1 MPDSR
6 SGDPGSK
13 GSKEPE
19 CPGRSTRPQTL
30 ANIILITGTPG
41 VGKTTLAKSL
51 SREPG
56 FQLVEPNRLVKKER
70 LYIRFDKARKTYV
83 VDEEKLRKRLEA
95 LSRLSE
101 RIVLPTHLVGIFLPK
116 ASVKLA
122 LVLRLDPMILYRRL
136 RARRWTKRK
145 AWENTEAEILDVCL
159 QESRL
164 LLGPRKVYEIDTTR
178 KSATAVYREARRAL
192 SGERTGRS
200 GLVNWL
206 ARYDPL
212 ELERTL

>member
-1 MPDSR
+1 
-6 SGDPGSK
+6 
-13 GSKEPE
+13 
-19 CPGRSTRPQTL
+19 L

-41 VGKTTLAKSL
+41 VGKTTLAKNL
-51 SREPG
+51 SRNPG
-56 FQLVEPNRLVKKER
+56 FNLVELSKLVRKER
-70 LYIRFDKARKTYV
+70 LYTRYDRTRKTYV
-83 VDEEKLRKRLEA
+83 VDDGKLRRRLEA
-95 LSRLSE
+95 LSRSSE
-101 RIVLPTHLVGIFLPK
+101 GIVLPTHLVGRFLPK

-122 LVLRLDPMILYRRL
+122 LVLRLDPVVLYWRL
-136 RARRWTKRK
+136 RTRGWTKRK

-178 KSATAVYREARRAL
+178 KSASAVFREALQAL
-192 SGERTGRS
+192 SGERTSRS

>member
-19 CPGRSTRPQTL
+19 CPGRSTRSHL
-30 ANIILITGTPG
+30 GYIILVTGTPG
-41 VGKTTLAKSL
+41 VGKTALAKSL
-51 SREPG
+51 FHKSGFKLIEPH
-56 FQLVEPNRLVKKER
+56 RLIRKEK
-70 LYIRFDKARKTYV
+70 LYTRFDRVRKTYI

-95 LSRLSE
+95 LSRSSE
-101 RIVLPTHLVGIFLPK
+101 RIVLPTHLVGRFLPK
-116 ASVKLA
+116 VSVKLA
-122 LVLRLDPMILYRRL
+122 LVLRLDPVVLYKRL
-136 RARRWTKRK
+136 RARRWTKSK

-159 QESRL
+159 HDSLL

-178 KSATAVYREARRAL
+178 KSAAEVYKEALRVL
-192 SGERTGRS
+192 SRGRTGRS
-200 GLVNWL
+200 GVVNWL

-212 ELERTL
+212 ELERIL